1 MGLVSV
7 GGGEMEEKTVRVTI
21 TNPLGFHARP
31 AALFV
36 QRASKYENC
45 EVFVEKDDDRVNG
58 KSIMGLMML
67 AAEQGSEL
75 TITTRGEN
83 VDRCLEDLVDLIKN
97 NFGEA

>member
-1 MGLVSV
+1 
-7 GGGEMEEKTVRVTI
+7 MEEKKVTVKI

-36 QRASKYENC
+36 QRASKYEKC
-45 EVFVEKDDDRVNG
+45 EVFVEKDEDRVNG

-67 AAEQGSEL
+67 AAEKGSEL
-75 TITTRGEN
+75 TITARGDK
-83 VDRCLEDLVDLIKN
+83 VDSCLEDLVDLIKN